1 MTNTGSE
8 IQHTKKRGE
17 WAELRFMARAAE
29 YGLCVAKPWGDSSE
43 YDVAVEYEGGFAR
56 VQVKSTGSKWRET
69 GYRCHVCN
77 KRGYTRDAF
86 DFVAAYVVPADVW
99 YIIPAAQVLGK
110 KLVALIPGSEISK
123 YRRYKEAWDLLR
135 VR

>member
-1 MTNTGSE
+1 
-8 IQHTKKRGE
+8 
-17 WAELRFMARAAE
+17 
-29 YGLCVAKPWGDSSE
+29 
-43 YDVAVEYEGGFAR
+43 
-56 VQVKSTGSKWRET
+56 
-69 GYRCHVCN
+69 
-77 KRGYTRDAF
+77 
-86 DFVAAYVVPADVW
+86 VAAYVVPADVW